1 MKRNQKT
8 IFRGTVNGAQFDNV
22 DDYNKAIKYALNM
35 GTCNASSETRT
46 VDEEVKNYVPILP
59 AAEVNT
65 NGEVTDVCCEGVS
78 ELAHRDGADKLAEFR
93 DRAYEYIGNTT
104 DRDLD
109 AYQTNIGTMLDRLE
123 KLRGDVENALGT
135 IDAITDWYE
144 ELYDAIADGFD
155 KDEID
160 EDVCCDCDC
169 DCDEDEDDD
178 EEIEINPFQAA
189 VLNWFDWLNNITNK
203 K

>member
-22 DDYNKAIKYALNM
+22 DDYNKAIKHALSM

-78 ELAHRDGADKLAEFR
+78 ELARRDGADKLAEFR
-93 DRAYEYIGNTT
+93 DKAYEYIGNTT

-109 AYQTNIGTMLDRLE
+109 AYQTNIGTMLDRLA

-155 KDEID
+155 KDEMED
-160 EDVCCDCDC
+160 EDDCCDCDC
-169 DCDEDEDDD
+169 DCDDEDDD

-189 VLNWFDWLNNITNK
+189 VLNWFDWLNNITSK